1 MIRCHLARMMG
12 ERKMRIADVARETG
26 LSRATVTL
34 LYKETA
40 QKVDLEAI
48 EQICILFDCTVGD
61 LLELVPN
68 LNDRGAAWWHLKQI
82 PEQTISIQ
90 HYGQQ
95 TGNRATS
102 FGSTTSLTV
111 EKWPEGYVGDVAMW
125 ITCYT
130 KITAI

>member
-12 ERKMRIADVARETG
+12 EHKMRIADVSRATG

-48 EQICILFDCTVGD
+48 EQICVLFDCTVGD

-68 LNDRGAAWWHLKQI
+68 PSDQGAA
-82 PEQTISIQ
+82 
-90 HYGQQ
+90 
-95 TGNRATS
+95 
-102 FGSTTSLTV
+102 
-111 EKWPEGYVGDVAMW
+111 
-125 ITCYT
+125 
-130 KITAI
+130 